1 MFPAEMICCKSYSAA
16 INVGVVCIVMK
27 HCPDKGY
34 GVKINNQAQTFDA
47 FLTTCFDMSDMT

>member
-27 HCPDKGY
+27 HRDKGY

-47 FLTTCFDMSDMT
+47 FLSPS